1 MGKGDMVKKPKG
13 PFTIKL
19 GGHLS
24 YEQIQQDEEQTQMG
38 TQLPLR
44 VRRDTLHFKS
54 MGCTVFDGD
63 TYL

>member
-1 MGKGDMVKKPKG
+1 MVEKPKG

-24 YEQIQQDEEQTQMG
+24 YVEIQQDEEQTHLDA
-38 TQLPLR
+38 QLPLHAPWN
-44 VRRDTLHFKS
+44 TLHS
-54 MGCTVFDGD
+54 EVIGCTVFDGD